1 MKNIL
6 SKFRGLLTPPPL
18 DESRAN
24 NNKGLESEP
33 STDPIVTEEPV
44 EKQIEEQEENLVE
57 EPIEQLPL
65 DTIKEQWQRYE
76 TWLGEHFDQG
86 LKNLNPG
93 VTEGHLT
100 ILERTL
106 NNELP
111 SDYRDW
117 LKIHNGQRADSTGLL
132 YGNELLQVYRL
143 LEEWFSMKKSLV
155 AGEFSRPAESDPKGA
170 IKPEWWNLNWL
181 PVSADGAGNFVC
193 IDLSPGEDGVVG
205 QIINFE
211 HATARRQV
219 LANSFKDYISAYLD
233 EIEVEKYTYSES
245 KNALIPSNDT

>member
-181 PVSADGAGNFVC
+181 PV
-193 IDLSPGEDGVVG
+193 
-205 QIINFE
+205 IINFE